1 MNALKYILS
10 FRWANQLSQL
20 TGYLS
25 ALALILATGV
35 TLHAVLGRYFFGV
48 PTVWQTEMSIYL
60 LMFVTFVG
68 AAYGLR
74 HHAHVGVDLVVERL
88 PLRGQLV
95 MRLIAAVGALIV
107 VLVVLWT
114 GTQLWWEAVEGGFR
128 SPTAWRAP
136 LSVVYAI
143 LPLGMLLVALQY
155 VAFII
160 EGVQALVGRRPMHGA
175 TLLAQK
181 SPELA
186 AVEDTLTDP
195 EDPGHEQMVSAPD
208 KDGDG
213 RTTRP
218 DDTDRRTP

>member
-1 MNALKYILS
+1 MNGLKYVLS
-10 FRWANQLSQL
+10 FRWANHLSQL

-25 ALALILATGV
+25 ALALLLATGV
-35 TLHAVLGRYFFGV
+35 TLHAVLGRYFLGV
-48 PTVWQTEMSIYL
+48 PTVWQTELSIYL

-88 PLRGQLV
+88 PLRAQLV
-95 MRLIAAVGALIV
+95 MRIIAAIGALAVI
-107 VLVVLWT
+107 LVVLWT
-114 GTQLWWEAVEGGFR
+114 ATLFWWEAVEGGFR
-128 SPTAWRAP
+128 SATAWRAP
-136 LSVVYAI
+136 LSIVYAI

-160 EGVQALVGRRPMHGA
+160 EGVNALRGGRPLDGTA
-175 TLLAQK
+175 LLAQK

-195 EDPGHEQMVSAPD
+195 EDPGYDETVSAPN
-208 KDGDG
+208 KGPDG
-213 RTTRP
+213 RTR
-218 DDTDRRTP
+218 

>member
-1 MNALKYILS
+1 MTALRYALS
-10 FRWANQLSQL
+10 FRWANHLSQL

-25 ALALILATGV
+25 AVALVVATGV
-35 TLHAVLGRYFFGV
+35 TLQAVLSRYFLGR

-88 PLRGQLV
+88 PERRQLV
-95 MRLIAAVGALIV
+95 ARIATAVAALVV

-114 GTQLWWEAVEGGFR
+114 SAQTWWEAVEGGFR

-143 LPLGMLLVALQY
+143 LPLGMLCVALQY
-155 VAFII
+155 VAFIV
-160 EGVQALVGRRPMHGA
+160 EGVQALLGRLPEGRRPA
-175 TLLAQK
+175 LLAIS

-186 AVEDTLTDP
+186 AIQESLTDADD
-195 EDPGHEQMVSAPD
+195 EGSRLDEPG
-208 KDGDG
+208 GR
-213 RTTRP
+213 RTT
-218 DDTDRRTP
+218 

>member
-1 MNALKYILS
+1 MTALRYALS
-10 FRWANQLSQL
+10 FRWANHLSQL

-25 ALALILATGV
+25 AVALVVATGV
-35 TLHAVLGRYFFGV
+35 TLQAVLSRYFLGR

-88 PLRGQLV
+88 PERRQLV
-95 MRLIAAVGALIV
+95 ARIATAVAALVV

-114 GTQLWWEAVEGGFR
+114 SAQTWWEAVEGGFR

-143 LPLGMLLVALQY
+143 LPLGMLCVVLQY
-155 VAFII
+155 VAFIV
-160 EGVQALVGRRPMHGA
+160 EGVQALLGRLPEGRRPA
-175 TLLAQK
+175 LLAIS

-186 AVEDTLTDP
+186 AIQESLTDADD
-195 EDPGHEQMVSAPD
+195 EGSRFDEPG
-208 KDGDG
+208 GR
-213 RTTRP
+213 RTT
-218 DDTDRRTP
+218 